1 MATNEDAPRAIIAR
15 LLASHPERA
24 VTTSIEVLELLA
36 NSLVGIIGEQ
46 GFETL
51 LYRSAHRVN
60 LDFPWLLYD
69 PRTLPA
75 DPEFHLLRECFEGQS
90 AEVAQAASALL
101 LTTLIDIL
109 AVLIGEHMTML
120 IVQPALGRA
129 SARNN
134 SKEQDNG

>member
-1 MATNEDAPRAIIAR
+1 MATDEDSPRAIIRR
-15 LLASHPERA
+15 LLVSNADGA
-24 VTTSIEVLELLA
+24 VDCSIEILELLA
-36 NSLVGIIGEQ
+36 NSLVGMIGEH

-69 PRTLPA
+69 PRRRPA
-75 DPEFHLLRECFEGQS
+75 DPEFNLLRDCFDGQDAPQS
-90 AEVAQAASALL
+90 LAASELL

-109 AVLIGEHMTML
+109 AVLIGEYMTML
-120 IVQPALGRA
+120 IVQPALNRA
-129 SARNN
+129 SARNK

>member
-1 MATNEDAPRAIIAR
+1 
-15 LLASHPERA
+15 
-24 VTTSIEVLELLA
+24 LLA
-36 NSLVGIIGEQ
+36 NSLVGMIGEH

-69 PRTLPA
+69 PRRRPA
-75 DPEFHLLRECFEGQS
+75 DPEFNLLRDCFDGQDG
-90 AEVAQAASALL
+90 AQSLAASELL

-109 AVLIGEHMTML
+109 AVLIGEYMTML
-120 IVQPALGRA
+120 IVQPALNRA
-129 SARNN
+129 SARNK